1 MKIVHR
7 FLPFAIILIIIFIPG
22 GSALSRPGLKV
33 SLGAGYSDNLYAD
46 SFGLG
51 NSYLYNNIGISS
63 AHFQKIRIRLFYDLS
78 YYEYDTN
85 NLINNF
91 IHSPGLSIY
100 RNARGSRFK
109 WSFTTRGYIKKYT
122 DELSTFDNNKIRFD
136 LDASFYLK
144 SGLRLKG
151 GYQGE
156 LSSYTEYSVLENA
169 RHLVDIEISKTF
181 TSRTTL
187 NLALAHTL
195 RNFEEGD
202 NTYKSTDIGL
212 KLAQSINIRTGLSV
226 AYLERFSS
234 AGSRPLSTF
243 YIISG
248 VSAYWDSWEGRQAK
262 LSLKRIL
269 PFAVLSKTEILWWNR
284 KFNYDERISQE
295 LAWLEGK
302 SSRFDYGFAIYSFV
316 RRQFNLKPRYGRY
329 FAALISAGYSDNRS
343 DDDYYSFNNYYIEC
357 GLEYLVF

>member
-1 MKIVHR
+1 M
-7 FLPFAIILIIIFIPG
+7 PG
-22 GSALSRPGLKV
+22 RSAFSRPGLKA

-51 NSYLYNNIGISS
+51 NSYLYNTVGISS
-63 AHFQKIRIRLFYDLS
+63 THFQKIRIRLFYDLS

-91 IHSPGLSIY
+91 MHSPGFSIY
-100 RNARGSRFK
+100 RTPRGSRLK
-109 WSFTTRGYIKKYT
+109 WSFVTRGYIKKYT

-136 LDASFYLK
+136 LDASYFLK
-144 SGLRLKG
+144 PGLQLKG

-169 RHLVDIEISKTF
+169 RHLFDIEISKTF
-181 TSRTTL
+181 ASMTTL
-187 NLALAHTL
+187 NLGFAHTL
-195 RNFEEGD
+195 RNFEDGG
-202 NTYKSTDIGL
+202 NTYNWTDIGV
-212 KLAQSINIRTGLSV
+212 KISQSINIRTGLSV

-248 VSAYWDSWEGRQAK
+248 VSAYWDSWEGRQAI

-269 PFAVLSKTEILWWNR
+269 PFAALSNTEILWWNR
-284 KFNYDERISQE
+284 KFNYDSQISEE
-295 LAWLEGK
+295 LPWLEGK
-302 SSRFDYGFAIYSFV
+302 SSRFDYGFAVYSSV
-316 RRQFNLKPRYGRY
+316 RRQFNLKPGYGRY
-329 FAALISAGYSDNRS
+329 IAVLISAGFSDNRS

-357 GLEYLVF
+357 SLEYSVF